1 MNNIIRKAI
10 EKRNEKTYLKN
21 CQKIIDFLID
31 WLNKEISYVLE
42 NTELTTLATIEVSSV
57 CNRLRLDGLK
67 ICIDRD
73 INYITE
79 TIIPIIDESIRN
91 YCKENNFICNM
102 EGDFNT
108 VTSWRNGKKYYI
120 ELEE

>member
-10 EKRNEKTYLKN
+10 EKRNRKTYLKN
-21 CQKIIDFLID
+21 CQEIIGFVID

-42 NTELTTLATIEVSSV
+42 NTELTTLATIEISSV

-73 INYITE
+73 ITYITE
-79 TIIPIIDESIRN
+79 TIIPMLDENIKN
-91 YCKENNFICNM
+91 YCKENNFICNT

-108 VTSWRNGKKYYI
+108 ATSWRNGKKYYI